1 MGRDRRGG
9 GGAYIKIG
17 EKRGDG
23 EGQGGGH
30 TMIGE
35 KRGDGGGG
43 EHWSLGGNQ
52 RGGHIYHTMIRE
64 K

>member
-43 EHWSLGGNQ
+43 GALESWGESEGGAYKPYND
-52 RGGHIYHTMIRE
+52 T
-64 K
+64 